1 MKKPEYISGELWTA
15 KQRQGHSI
23 HEISYRACFKP
34 QLPNY
39 FITHFSERGDT
50 VLDPFMGRGTT
61 PIEASLMGRKVI
73 GSDVNPLSLMLTR
86 PRLNPPKP
94 HMVARR
100 LDEISMDGA
109 VDSAAEKLLVFYH
122 PRVLQKI
129 VSIKEWIQQRES
141 DGALD
146 EVDDWIRMVCINRM
160 SGHSPGFF
168 SVRTMPPN
176 QAVSVEAQAKIN
188 RKNKNRPENKDVKEI
203 ILRKTRSLLRSPMP
217 ARKQPMQFKCAQARN
232 LGWIADESVH
242 LTVTSP
248 PFMNVVDYARDN
260 WLRCWFAGIDPAK
273 IPFDHHGKKEN
284 WGKFVRKA
292 LREIQRVTV
301 AGGTVAFEVGEIQGG
316 KTMLEEDVINAAAG
330 LPLRVEKVYIN
341 RQRFTKTANCW
352 NVSNNAKGTNT
363 NRVVLMRKRPGG
375 QCYNSNPER
384 WLSGL
389 KRRS

>member
-1 MKKPEYISGELWTA
+1 MKKPECISGELWTA

-94 HMVARR
+94 GMVARR
-100 LDEISMDGA
+100 LDEISQDGV
-109 VDSAAEKLLVFYH
+109 VDAADEKLLVFYH

-129 VSIKEWIQQRES
+129 VSIKEWIQRREK
-141 DGALD
+141 DKAYD

-176 QAVSVEAQAKIN
+176 QAVSVEAQEKIN
-188 RKNKNRPENKDVKEI
+188 RKNNRRPQDKDVKEI

-217 ARKQPMQFKCAQARN
+217 EMKQKTQFKCASARD
-232 LGWIADESVH
+232 LGWIADESVD

-248 PFMNVVDYARDN
+248 PFMNVVDYAKDN

-316 KTMLEEDVINAAAG
+316 KTMLEEDVMNAAAG
-330 LPLRVEKVYIN
+330 LPLRVEKIYIN

-352 NVSNNAKGTNT
+352 NVSNNTRGTNT
-363 NRVVLMRKRPGG
+363 NRVVLMRKLPG
-375 QCYNSNPER
+375 EAV
-384 WLSGL
+384 L
-389 KRRS
+389 

>member
-1 MKKPEYISGELWTA
+1 MKKPQYISGELWTA

-39 FITHFSERGDT
+39 FITNFSERGDT

-86 PRLNPPKP
+86 PRLNPPNP
-94 HMVARR
+94 RLVARR
-100 LDEISMDGA
+100 LDGIAWDGV
-109 VDSAAEKLLVFYH
+109 VDDAAEKLLVFYH

-129 VSIKEWIQQRES
+129 VSIKEWIRQRENA
-141 DGALD
+141 GTLD
-146 EVDDWIRMVCINRM
+146 EVDDWIRMICINRM

-176 QAVSVEAQAKIN
+176 QAVSVAAQEKIN
-188 RKNKNRPENKDVKEI
+188 RKNNRRPQDKDVKAI
-203 ILRKTRSLLRSPMP
+203 ILRKTLSLLRSPMP
-217 ARKQPMQFKCAQARN
+217 EMRPKMQFKCAPAHD
-232 LGWIADESVH
+232 LGWIADESVD

-248 PFMNVVDYARDN
+248 PFMNVVDYAKDN

-284 WGKFVRKA
+284 WGKFVHNM

-316 KTMLEEDVINAAAG
+316 KTLLEENVMNAAAG

-352 NVSNNAKGTNT
+352 NVANNAKGTNT
-363 NRVVLMRKRPGG
+363 NRVVLMRKR
-375 QCYNSNPER
+375 QEAV
-384 WLSGL
+384 L
-389 KRRS
+389 

>member
-39 FITHFSERGDT
+39 FITRFSGRGDT

-94 HMVARR
+94 GMVARR
-100 LDEISMDGA
+100 LDEIPLDGA
-109 VDSAAEKLLVFYH
+109 VDAAAEKLLVFYH

-129 VSIKEWIQQRES
+129 VSIKEWIQRREK
-141 DGALD
+141 DKACD

-176 QAVSVEAQAKIN
+176 QAVSVEAQEKIN
-188 RKNKNRPENKDVKEI
+188 RKNNRRPQDKDVKEI
-203 ILRKTRSLLRSPMP
+203 ILRKTLSLLRSPMP
-217 ARKQPMQFKCAQARN
+217 EMKQKTQFKCASARD
-232 LGWIADESVH
+232 LGWIADESVD

-248 PFMNVVDYARDN
+248 PFMNVVDYAKDN
-260 WLRCWFAGIDPAK
+260 WLRCWFANIDPAK

-316 KTMLEEDVINAAAG
+316 KTMLEEDVMNAAAG
-330 LPLRVEKVYIN
+330 LPLRVEKIYIN

-352 NVSNNAKGTNT
+352 NVSNNTRGTNT
-363 NRVVLMRKRPGG
+363 NRVVLMRKLPG
-375 QCYNSNPER
+375 EAV
-384 WLSGL
+384 L
-389 KRRS
+389 